1 MYYSKKYSKRK
12 TSVVWSIF
20 WDLWNYIPQ
29 LTWILLNI
37 YIHIYYIYMFY
48 IYIYYNIYIYIL
60 YIIICI
66 YIYIIDILYILFSV
80 KVELLKILK
89 MLVLP
94 WKLLQ
99 PCKNIWEED
108 IFFRQS
114 VVFPK
119 KFKKFFEVTL
129 VATQW
134 NCLISCLII
143 VWCSC
148 LSNTS
153 NTTVDICLV
162 VEKTIKTL
170 KENVQACLNLLSIVY
185 TITIDRRL
193 ASAFFKKLWTPY
205 LSVTNLN
212 FNR

>member
-1 MYYSKKYSKRK
+1 MY
-12 TSVVWSIF
+12 
-20 WDLWNYIPQ
+20 
-29 LTWILLNI
+29 
-37 YIHIYYIYMFY
+37 
-48 IYIYYNIYIYIL
+48 
-60 YIIICI
+60 I
-66 YIYIIDILYILFSV
+66 YIYIIDILCILFSV

-153 NTTVDICLV
+153 NTTVDICLA

-193 ASAFFKKLWTPY
+193 ASVFFKNLWTPY
-205 LSVTNLN
+205 LSVTILN

>member
-1 MYYSKKYSKRK
+1 MLKK
-12 TSVVWSIF
+12 F
-20 WDLWNYIPQ
+20 
-29 LTWILLNI
+29 
-37 YIHIYYIYMFY
+37 
-48 IYIYYNIYIYIL
+48 
-60 YIIICI
+60 
-66 YIYIIDILYILFSV
+66 
-80 KVELLKILK
+80 K

-99 PCKNIWEED
+99 PCKMLEKKT
-108 IFFRQS
+108 FFRQS

-119 KFKKFFEVTL
+119 KIMKFFEVTL

-193 ASAFFKKLWTPY
+193 ASVFFKKLWTPY
-205 LSVTNLN
+205 LSVTILN
-212 FNR
+212 FNRLILAGKNLLNFLSN